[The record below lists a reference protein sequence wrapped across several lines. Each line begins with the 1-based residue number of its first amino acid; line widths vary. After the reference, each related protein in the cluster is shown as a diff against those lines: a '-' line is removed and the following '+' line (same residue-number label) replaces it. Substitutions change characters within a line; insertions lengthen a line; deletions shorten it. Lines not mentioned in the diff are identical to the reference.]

1 MAVPVGLN
9 IWSRLVEDTFPYFDQ
24 TVAPFD
30 ILWMP
35 DHLQYGANKV
45 AEQAVKELYNEDA
58 VRGKLLELELR
69 YDLGEIDEAEYVATE
84 EALLE
89 RLQAIRQ
96 YLEEQQDQ

>member
-1 MAVPVGLN
+1 MGFLLDLLAWPVTVPIKGT
-9 IWSRLVEDTFPYFDQ
+9 IW
-24 TVAPFD
+24 
-30 ILWMP
+30 I
-35 DHLQYGANKV
+35 ANKV

-58 VRGKLLELELR
+58 VRGKLLELVLR

-96 YLEEQQDQ
+96 YLAEQQEQ

>member
-1 MAVPVGLN
+1 MGFLLDLLAWPVTVPIKG
-9 IWSRLVEDTFPYFDQ
+9 
-24 TVAPFD
+24 TVW
-30 ILWMP
+30 I
-35 DHLQYGANKV
+35 ANKV